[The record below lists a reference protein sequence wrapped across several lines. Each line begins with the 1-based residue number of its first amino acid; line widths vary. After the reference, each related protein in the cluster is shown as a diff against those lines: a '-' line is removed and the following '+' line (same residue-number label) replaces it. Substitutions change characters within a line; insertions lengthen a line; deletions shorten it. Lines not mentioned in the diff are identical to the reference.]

1 MSLSGWLLQHK
12 LLTFLIVATTALGIS
27 TTILGVDNTN
37 LRRSTTKSPNTMSK
51 YRLPR
56 NVIPLVYDLYLYPNL
71 TTGLF
76 TGKVNVDVKIL
87 SETDSI
93 NLHSNSLTIDEVKI
107 DSVIGGYTLNPTY
120 ELLTITKP
128 DSSLFNVG
136 NTRLQIDFRGD
147 MKNRIVGLYTSS
159 YKSANEDNRSMSLCN
174 NDEKTRKKSNKTVAC
189 LVSCCLFLLIVCGC
203 LITALVFVGKHI
215 LYNSPNVTTKSVD
228 RNVFSEPQRSYKRLP
243 RDTEP
248 LLYNLTLLPD
258 LPKGLYK
265 GLVNITIS
273 VSSHRKDVIIHSKN
287 LTISDVSLVT
297 SDLVSFPILTIKE
310 NVADEVLVITTRQ
323 KIVPGVYYLFIKF
336 EGRMFGKLS
345 GFYRSHY
352 KKSDGE
358 MRVPNNRTYKFKLL
372 AFSGIKTEDYDDT
385 HQLISFEETVSMST
399 YLSCFIVSDFA
410 HTENSFDNKGQIIP
424 LKVYASPDNLNKT
437 TYAGEVGKK
446 VIEYYIDYF
455 NIKYPLPKL
464 DMVAIPD
471 FVSGAMEHW
480 GLVTYRETALLYTG
494 TTHSSANKQR
504 VATVVAHE
512 LAHSW
517 FGNLVTMDWWN
528 DLWLNE
534 GFASYIEYKGTNAA
548 EPTWG
553 MLDQFLTGD
562 LHSVLN
568 LDATLSSHPI
578 VQTVLT
584 PDQITEIFDTISY
597 NKGAS
602 ILRMLESTVG
612 EKNFQE
618 GVKNYLDKYAYSN
631 AVTKD
636 FLTEIQSVVGNKL
649 DVAQMME
656 TFTVQMGYPILTAT
670 VSGNE
675 YTFTQKRF
683 LKDPNA
689 TFDESESTYKY
700 KWTVPITYVT
710 DLGKSQDLIL
720 FKYNDDKLKIKKPE
734 EAKWIKFN
742 HDQVGY
748 YRVNYPSQQWD
759 ELNSNYHSLSVADR
773 THILEE
779 SFSVAEAGQLSY
791 EIPLGLTKNLDK
803 EMDYVPWSVASTKLL
818 SILRY
823 LTGSNSAQEEKFKDY
838 VGKICTPAYKNF
850 TWSENENDSHL
861 RRLARIEVLN
871 LACAADHENCLTEA
885 QNQFNNW
892 ISTKG
897 QLSQDL
903 RGLVY
908 NYGMKK
914 ANESVWN
921 ELLEIYKQ
929 ESDANEKL
937 KLMRGLASTENVT
950 ILTGLIDL
958 AKDENVVRGQDY
970 FTVLQYISINP
981 LGTELVWQ
989 WVRNNWEYLVNR
1001 FTLNDRYLGS
1011 LIPAITGRFATE
1023 EKITEMKTFF
1033 EKYPEAGAGKA
1044 SRAKAL
1050 ETVQNNIRWLSTYK
1064 ETVENWISST

>member
-273 VSSHRKDVIIHSKN
+273 VSSHRKD
-287 LTISDVSLVT
+287 
-297 SDLVSFPILTIKE
+297 
-310 NVADEVLVITTRQ
+310 
-323 KIVPGVYYLFIKF
+323 
-336 EGRMFGKLS
+336 
-345 GFYRSHY
+345 
-352 KKSDGE
+352 
-358 MRVPNNRTYKFKLL
+358 
-372 AFSGIKTEDYDDT
+372 KTEDYDDT